1 MLRQTTNILKYYLM
15 INFFRQLY
23 ILIFY
28 RKNYKIKPMNY
39 IWYFLIAV
47 SIVYGALNGT
57 LNEVAN
63 AVFSGTQLAVK
74 IILTLLGIMTFW
86 LGIMKIAEKSGIVEF
101 ISKLLRPLAKFIF
114 PEIPKDSPVI
124 GDIAMNFSANALGL
138 ANAATPIGIKAME
151 GMQEINKDKESASN
165 SMCTLLAM
173 NTAGFQL
180 IPATVIAIL
189 AANGCENPTQ
199 IIVPTLIVTGTAFI
213 SAILIAKLFSKI
225 FPPQQNSE
233 AKYDN

>member
-1 MLRQTTNILKYYLM
+1 
-15 INFFRQLY
+15 
-23 ILIFY
+23 
-28 RKNYKIKPMNY
+28 MNY
-39 IWYFLIAV
+39 IWYFLIVISIIFGAV
-47 SIVYGALNGT
+47 NGT
-57 LNEVAN
+57 IDQVAR
-63 AVFSGTQLAVK
+63 AIFSGCELTVK
-74 IILTLLGIMTFW
+74 IVLTLIGIMTFW

-101 ISKLLRPLAKFIF
+101 LSKLLKPIAKIIF
-114 PEIPKDSPVI
+114 PEIPKDSPII
-124 GDIAMNFSANALGL
+124 GDVAMNFTANALGL

-151 GMQEINKDKESASN
+151 EINKDKESASN